1 MVFALQIVYFDLL
14 FINLFLIGILFWSR
28 FSTFLLV
35 KKLVIFWLHRIKTL
49 FLLLTNNFRIA
60 QETFVNR
67 TQIKVGVLITFLW
80 FIIRNYQV
88 LFNYFRSHFWTFWI
102 LRSIYNWWNIIK
114 IKIRHIK
121 RLILFMFIWG
131 FIKSKL
137 FHIVIVI

>member
-80 FIIRNYQV
+80 FIIRNHQV
-88 LFNYFRSHFWTFWI
+88 LFNYLRSHFWTFRI